1 MAVYSSVES
10 TANMAKRAAIVEKW
24 FVTDVERVERM
35 EKALIITKEG
45 EYG

>member
-1 MAVYSSVES
+1 MAIYSSVERTATVKKS
-10 TANMAKRAAIVEKW
+10 TATMEKW